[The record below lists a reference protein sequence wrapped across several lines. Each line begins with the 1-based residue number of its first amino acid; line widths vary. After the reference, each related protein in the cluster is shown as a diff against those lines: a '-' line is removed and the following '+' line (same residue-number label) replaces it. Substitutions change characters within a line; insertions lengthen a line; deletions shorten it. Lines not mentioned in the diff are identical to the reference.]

1 MRIGQSGVLPWQTD
15 KATAL
20 SEIARLDQQ
29 LERRFSDR
37 IVLEPALSRSL
48 VSFQANKSRWVH
60 SPIGATPFLD
70 APLLGRRRRRY
81 YLSAFSA

>member
-1 MRIGQSGVLPWQTD
+1 MIPTMRIDQSGVLPWQMD

-37 IVLEPALSRSL
+37 IVLDEPLAGQLSGQQVEVGVSL
-48 VSFQANKSRWVH
+48 V
-60 SPIGATPFLD
+60 
-70 APLLGRRRRRY
+70 
-81 YLSAFSA
+81 